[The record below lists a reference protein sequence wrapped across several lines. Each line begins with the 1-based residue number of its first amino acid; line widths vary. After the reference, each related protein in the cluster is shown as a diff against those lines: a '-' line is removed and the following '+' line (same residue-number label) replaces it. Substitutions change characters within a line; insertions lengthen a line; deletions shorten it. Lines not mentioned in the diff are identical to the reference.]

1 MNIIPNRTMSLDGQH
16 VEQGRAVEVSEAAG
30 IYALR
35 MGWASPVESSVAE
48 AQLPK
53 AIRSARNKSK
63 AD

>member
-1 MNIIPNRTMSLDGQH
+1 MNIIPNRSMNLDGQH

-30 IYALR
+30 EYALR
-35 MGWASPVESSVAE
+35 MGWARPVDPSVAE

-53 AIRSARNKSK
+53 AIRTARNKSK